1 MELNVCDCLR
11 SANWGWKFAKHQF
24 CQKIPGVSIET
35 RHLFRSLWSIGTM
48 EDVYW
53 KEVSFN
59 DSVDGN
65 NEV

>member
-1 MELNVCDCLR
+1 
-11 SANWGWKFAKHQF
+11 
-24 CQKIPGVSIET
+24 
-35 RHLFRSLWSIGTM
+35 M

-65 NEV
+65 NEVWLTKEQSAVGNCSFRENVI